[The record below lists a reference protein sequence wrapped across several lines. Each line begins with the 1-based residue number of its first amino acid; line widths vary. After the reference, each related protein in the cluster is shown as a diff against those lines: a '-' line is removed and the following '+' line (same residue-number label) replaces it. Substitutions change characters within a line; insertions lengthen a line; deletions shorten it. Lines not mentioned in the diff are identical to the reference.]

1 MTRFGLMCMSKLS
14 CYGNADWRR
23 TTFEMSKTWMNNYWK
38 FQVWE
43 KNTSRKEGAS
53 TPPHCSTRIKTLSFL
68 FFHQLDFLT
77 DKDIEKLNNITKVVL
92 LPEKTTAQRK
102 ARVSKY
108 LQWVSSC
115 NSLALAPVS
124 GLNSSHLGF
133 LRIGSLRIDDFCTT
147 PPLDCVTCSLRMLF
161 WALASFA
168 PKATTLVRA
177 ICRRLRNSRT

>member
-1 MTRFGLMCMSKLS
+1 
-14 CYGNADWRR
+14 
-23 TTFEMSKTWMNNYWK
+23 MSKTWMKNYWK

-77 DKDIEKLNNITKVVL
+77 DKDIEKLDKITKVVL

-108 LQWVSSC
+108 LHWVSSC

-133 LRIGSLRIDDFCTT
+133 LRIVLSAFWLKYVSLYFYLHVCLSVWLSVDLWT
-147 PPLDCVTCSLRMLF
+147 SGML
-161 WALASFA
+161 
-168 PKATTLVRA
+168 V
-177 ICRRLRNSRT
+177 